1 MLTEEKIQRF
11 RVPPPANRLSTRM
24 VIGGQPPHRLAAEGA
39 VAGAQLSGR
48 LAFCA
53 AIAEV
58 FDRVARVVVT
68 LQGGVLPAG
77 RRVGGIGRVL
87 GFVHGLASKNVGWL
101 GLVSARVLDSCSDF
115 CLDQCR
121 ISVRLCRIM
130 SD

>member
-1 MLTEEKIQRF
+1 ML
-11 RVPPPANRLSTRM
+11 
-24 VIGGQPPHRLAAEGA
+24 VIGGQPPHRLAAVGA

-58 FDRVARVVVT
+58 FDRVARVIVT

-77 RRVGGIGRVL
+77 LREGGIGRVL
-87 GFVHGLASKNVGWL
+87 GNVHGLVSKNVGWL
-101 GLVSARVLDSCSDF
+101 GLLGALVLDSCSDF
-115 CLDQCR
+115 C
-121 ISVRLCRIM
+121 

>member
-1 MLTEEKIQRF
+1 VAFGVLDNAHQLVGGERHQLAAVRLVLEAML
-11 RVPPPANRLSTRM
+11 

-58 FDRVARVVVT
+58 FDRVARVIVT

-101 GLVSARVLDSCSDF
+101 GLVRVRVLDSCSDF
-115 CLDQCR
+115 CLR
-121 ISVRLCRIM
+121 FL